1 MTGLPSS
8 SAGVAVTLPGAL
20 LAGPLDARLRSEE
33 RLRLL
38 LDATRAG
45 IVDAHVASSE
55 TYVSARFDEIMG
67 CAPGAGPRS
76 LHAFV
81 RRVLLEDRPRVLDQI
96 RESLRRGQPHVIE
109 CQICD
114 AHGDRKWLHLRGEVL
129 LDAAGR
135 AERIL
140 GTVVDITDRV
150 RQDNERQRLETE
162 GHHAQKLES
171 LGLLAGGI
179 AHDFNNLLVGV
190 LSNASLA
197 LLDLDP
203 DSPARDVVLEI
214 ESTAQRAAE
223 LTRQLL
229 AYSGKGRF
237 VVEPLTLSD
246 LITEMTPLLHSV
258 TSKSATLQLELDPE
272 LPPMRGDASQLRQVI
287 VNLITNASDA
297 LLGKSGSITVRTAR
311 GVATSLDTKHPQ
323 FGELAANT
331 ETVCLEVIDS
341 GCGMSRAT
349 ADRIFDPFFTT
360 KFTGRG
366 LGLAATLGIVCGH
379 QGRISV
385 RTAPDEGTSILLEFP
400 VAELAARP
408 ARAAADD
415 HRPSGHGTVLVVDDD
430 RVVRGVCTALLS
442 RRGYAVES
450 AESGRDALD
459 RLAQR
464 TEPFVFVLLDLTM
477 PGLSGIEVLREVREH
492 ERAEDRVPVTVF
504 LMSGYSEQD
513 VSSGLGD
520 LTIAGFLQKPFTISD
535 LDALL
540 SSLDPD

>member
-8 SAGVAVTLPGAL
+8 TADVAVTSADAL
-20 LAGPLDARLRSEE
+20 LAGSLDARLRSEE
-33 RLRLL
+33 RLRLM

-45 IVDAHVASSE
+45 IVDAHVASGE
-55 TYVSARFDEIMG
+55 TYASARFDEIMG
-67 CAPGAGPRS
+67 CVPGAGPRS

-81 RRVLLEDRPRVLDQI
+81 RCVLPADCPRVLGQI

-109 CQICD
+109 CQIRD
-114 AHGDRKWLHLRGEVL
+114 ARGDRKWLHLRGEVL
-129 LDAAGR
+129 LDARGR
-135 AERIL
+135 AERIVA
-140 GTVVDITDRV
+140 TVVDITDRV

-162 GHHAQKLES
+162 VHHAQKLES
-171 LGLLAGGI
+171 LRLLAGGI

-214 ESTAQRAAE
+214 ETTAQRAAE

-229 AYSGKGRF
+229 AYSGQGRF

-246 LITEMTPLLHSV
+246 LITEMTPLLRSV
-258 TSKSATLQLELDPE
+258 TSKSAVLQLELDPE
-272 LPPMRGDASQLRQVI
+272 SPVMRGDATQLRQVI

-297 LLGKSGSITVRTAR
+297 LLGQPGRITVRTMR
-311 GVATSLDTKHPQ
+311 GVAAATESEYLH
-323 FGELAANT
+323 FGELPAHT
-331 ETVCLEVIDS
+331 STVCLEVVDS

-349 ADRIFDPFFTT
+349 TERIFDPFFTT

-366 LGLAATLGIVCGH
+366 LGLAATLGIVRGH
-379 QGRISV
+379 QGRITV
-385 RTAPDEGTSILLEFP
+385 RTAPDQGTSFLLEFP
-400 VAELAARP
+400 VARLARQSPRGAAARDTSP
-408 ARAAADD
+408 GR
-415 HRPSGHGTVLVVDDD
+415 GTVLLVDDD
-430 RVVRGVCTALLS
+430 RVVRGVCTALLT

-450 AESGRDALD
+450 VESGRDAVD
-459 RLAQR
+459 RLTQR
-464 TEPFVFVLLDLTM
+464 AEPFAFVLLDLTM
-477 PGLSGIEVLREVREH
+477 PGLSGIEVLREVRKR
-492 ERAEDRVPVTVF
+492 ERAEDREPVTVF

-520 LTIAGFLQKPFTISD
+520 ITIAGFLQKPFTISD

-540 SSLDPD
+540 ANLSPD